1 MRFERGLGAMR
12 PEGQELGGNRFADF
26 PAFLVEDVEL
36 RDVVDV
42 PLDADLLADVVAKLV
57 VCVEGAELLD
67 ALVADEGG
75 VGLHEQHRRVFA
87 RRSCLLVLGAV
98 LIHLDRRDPLL
109 PGVLEAPV
117 LSGVVLLVLPLRPL
131 LKELVHREQLAA
143 LKHFVDVLL
152 PLGVGAGACEGA
164 RVALKPTRELVAY
177 RLEKPLNGLVP
188 RLIWERPSDFLDAD
202 ALVEAHRLGVK
213 LEVDVPLLAGL
224 PGQGLRGV
232 VPPVVDVQDLR
243 DAPRLAV
250 DHLDE

>member
-1 MRFERGLGAMR
+1 MRA
-12 PEGQELGGNRFADF
+12 EGQEFGGNGFANF
-26 PAFLVEDVEL
+26 PALIIKDIEL
-36 RDVVDV
+36 CNVVDV
-42 PLDADLLADVVAKLV
+42 PLDADLLADIVTKLV
-57 VCVEGAELLD
+57 VGVKGAELLNT
-67 ALVADEGG
+67 LVSDEGG
-75 VGLHEQHRRVFA
+75 VGLHEQHRRIFA
-87 RRSCLLVLGAV
+87 RRCRLFIAGAV
-98 LIHLDRRDPLL
+98 LVHLDRCNPFL
-109 PGVLEAPV
+109 PGVLESPV
-117 LSGVVLLVLPLRPL
+117 LPGVVLLVFPLRPL
-131 LKELVHREQLAA
+131 LEELIHREQLAA
-143 LKHFVDVLL
+143 LKHFVNVLL